1 MNSDGNL
8 TDRINTLSG
17 LSIFDDTQQ
26 KLAFSGNPTTLFA
39 PIGRDGAVGR
49 NTFRASGVA
58 KTDFTLI
65 KNFRVK
71 EGQSVVFRAE
81 AFNVFNRT
89 HFGVPV
95 RILEA
100 PSFGRSVD
108 TSLPGRQVQLAL
120 KYIF

>member
-1 MNSDGNL
+1 NFDGNL
-8 TDRINTLSG
+8 TDRLPTING
-17 LSIFDDTQQ
+17 LAVTDSRQQ
-26 KLAFSGNPTTLFA
+26 KLALTKPISDFLFDPSGR
-39 PIGRDGAVGR
+39 IGMVWR
-49 NTFRASGVA
+49 NTFRANGIA

-71 EGQSVVFRAE
+71 EGQSLIFRVE

-100 PSFGRSVD
+100 PSFGTSTD
-108 TSLPGRQVQLAL
+108 TVLAPRPIQLAL
-120 KYIF
+120 KYVF